1 MTTSYDMREAIDR
14 VLGDARADIHT
25 SMPAQVLAY
34 DAAAQTV
41 DVRPALMRE
50 GVTEDGGDAY
60 DALPDIFAVP
70 IQWPRA
76 GGFAITF
83 PIAAGDWVHLHFAEQ
98 STLAWRNRGVAPC
111 TPGINDPH
119 GMNGASATP
128 GYYPNREKLTSV
140 STSAME
146 LRSEDGAIKI
156 VIEPSLVTLGGT
168 VGADFVALAGLV
180 KDAVDLAII
189 NHGHA
194 SLGGV
199 GAYLPALPTGCP
211 GVGASEVKAR

>member
-1 MTTSYDMREAIDR
+1 MTTNYDMREAIDR
-14 VLGDARADIHT
+14 VLQDTRADIHT
-25 SMPAQVLAY
+25 SMPGRVLAY
-34 DAAAQTV
+34 DAASQTV

-83 PIAAGDWVHLHFAEQ
+83 PIAVGDWVHLHFAEQ
-98 STLAWRNRGVAPC
+98 STLAWRFRGVAPC
-111 TPGINDPH
+111 TPGISDPH
-119 GMNGASATP
+119 GLNSASATP
-128 GYYPNREKLTSV
+128 GYYPDREKLTSV

-146 LRSEDGAIKI
+146 LRSVNGAIKI

-168 VGADFVALAGLV
+168 VAADFVALDAKVRAAIAAAIVGHTHAVSGAATTAGVLGPPV
-180 KDAVDLAII
+180 LSTAATKVRAV
-189 NHGHA
+189 
-194 SLGGV
+194 
-199 GAYLPALPTGCP
+199 
-211 GVGASEVKAR
+211 